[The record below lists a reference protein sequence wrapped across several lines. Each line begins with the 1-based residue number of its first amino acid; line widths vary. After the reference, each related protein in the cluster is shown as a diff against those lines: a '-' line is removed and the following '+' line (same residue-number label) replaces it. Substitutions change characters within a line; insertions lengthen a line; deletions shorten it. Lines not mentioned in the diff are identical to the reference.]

1 MKLLI
6 LISALLFS
14 FNGWAEDTSIEHFSS
29 KETIKQN
36 FPFSDA
42 VRVDNTLYI
51 SGMIGEDDEGNLVEG
66 GIVPEAHTVMKT
78 MAKILAHFNLGY
90 NDVFK
95 CLVMIDDISEWSLF
109 NSVYVQY
116 FEKPYPARSAF
127 GADGLAGNASF
138 ELECIAHIQD
148 ND

>member
-1 MKLLI
+1 MKHFI

-14 FNGWAEDTSIEHFSS
+14 FNSWADDSVIEHFSS
-29 KETIKQN
+29 EQTIKQD

-42 VRVDNTLYI
+42 VRVDNTIYI
-51 SGMIGEDDEGNLVEG
+51 SGMIGEDNNGNLVEG

-78 MAKILAHFNLGY
+78 MGNILAHFNLGY
-90 NDVFK
+90 DDVVK
-95 CLVMIDDISEWSLF
+95 CLVMIDDISEWSMF

-116 FEKPYPARSAF
+116 FDKPYPARSAF

-138 ELECIAHIQD
+138 ELECIAYIRD
-148 ND
+148 ED

>member
-1 MKLLI
+1 MKKLI

-14 FNGWAEDTSIEHFSS
+14 FNGWADDIAVEHFSS
-29 KETIKQN
+29 EQTIKQD

-42 VRVDNTLYI
+42 VKVGNTLYL
-51 SGMIGEDDEGNLVEG
+51 SGMIGEDEEGNLVEG
-66 GIVPEAHTVMKT
+66 GIVPEAHNVLKRMGTL
-78 MAKILAHFNLGY
+78 LAHYNLGY
-90 NDVFK
+90 DDVVK
-95 CLVMIDDISEWSLF
+95 CLVMIDDISQWSLF

-127 GADGLAGNASF
+127 GADGLAADASF

-148 ND
+148 DE